1 MHKHETPVLIM
12 NSTSTQQNRLKLRA
26 IVAAFNLLPSSI
38 AEATGVSRPYVAR
51 LLSQADDFCGSPQFW
66 LALERSL
73 GKVIEARRGQV
84 FEVAAISVEQVGA
97 LKSVA

>member
-1 MHKHETPVLIM
+1 MHKHATPVLIM
-12 NSTSTQQNRLKLRA
+12 NSTSSQQNRIKLRA
-26 IVAAFNLLPSSI
+26 IVTAFDLSPSSI

-66 LALERSL
+66 LSLERNL
-73 GKVIEARRGQV
+73 GKVIEVRRGQV
-84 FEVAAISVEQVGA
+84 FEVAALSVEQVGV